1 MSEERPD
8 SSRIGLL
15 LKRGDQATA
24 AFFTLAALLAIGVY
38 WWQQGGWQ
46 GRLIEVDQLPVR
58 SVAFKIDVNTAPWT
72 ELSQAPEI
80 GETLAKRI
88 VEYRDKHGPFA
99 SIEALLEV
107 SGIGPRTLEQMRP
120 YLKEIAP
127 TATPGP

>member
-1 MSEERPD
+1 
-8 SSRIGLL
+8 
-15 LKRGDQATA
+15 
-24 AFFTLAALLAIGVY
+24 LAIGVY

-58 SVAFKIDVNTAPWT
+58 IVAFKIDVNAAPWT

-88 VEYRDKHGPFA
+88 VEYREKHGPFA
-99 SIEALLEV
+99 NIEALLHV

-120 YLKEIAP
+120 YLKEI
-127 TATPGP
+127 TPPAAEGP